1 MAATHR
7 KQFVVSALTSTT
19 GVTLIPKV
27 GELVDQVLSPASI
40 EITYTVRPAFWKDD
54 GVYELQFER
63 K

>member
-1 MAATHR
+1 MAASER

-40 EITYTVRPAFWKDD
+40 EITYSVRPAFWVDD
-54 GVYELQFER
+54 QVYEIQIER